1 MKRKLHIALVLLLI
15 SLLTLSGLAFQ
26 MAAPLFA
33 ADEPPP
39 PDERPDADEI
49 AALIAQSGGTDGIM
63 LLGILIFLI
72 SIAPMFLLK
81 NDW

>member
-1 MKRKLHIALVLLLI
+1 MKRKLQITLVVLLI

-26 MAAPLFA
+26 MAAPLRD

-39 PDERPDADEI
+39 PTERPDAEEI

-63 LLGILIFLI
+63 LMGILIFLI
-72 SIAPMFLLK
+72 SVVPMFLLRK
-81 NDW
+81 DR